1 MKLLL
6 LTTLITSTRP
16 YRSLPPVTFCE
27 PEGNPK
33 SKIQNQMTPTL
44 KNRDILTQLLA
55 LNPPLTIPQLQSLR
69 TQATGY
75 LQEETIP
82 SNKDEEWRFTDLSPL
97 LTQTFPAPNSQ
108 IPPVNIHGLIFSEA
122 ANTRLTF
129 VNGIYAP
136 EYSSLNLPTGVFVG
150 NLAAAMEEGLAIAD
164 YLGKQPGG
172 EEVFTAINT
181 AGINEAAVIWLGKDI
196 SIESPIHLLFIA
208 TVDDTAISI
217 QPRTLIVLETGSNVT
232 LVEEYLHTSVPAQQ
246 AVSVSNRSYFT
257 NSVTEIWIGDTAKLN
272 HTRIQ
277 DEDITAIHIGKTA
290 VSQSQ
295 HSCYTGNSIDL
306 GSKLSRHNWEIF
318 QIGAQ
323 TETHLNGLAM
333 VNGEQESDTHSVIA
347 LTKPHGIT
355 NQLHKCIVD
364 ERAHGIFNG
373 KVFVPQAAQQTNAG
387 QLNRNLLLSSTARID
402 TKPQLE
408 ITADNVK
415 CSHGATVSQLED
427 DEIFYLQSRGLDV
440 ETAKILLIN
449 AFAVEIIDRI
459 PVTSIREKLAVAVK
473 AFKAN

>member
-1 MKLLL
+1 MTSTLNNRDTYLSKL
-6 LTTLITSTRP
+6 LTT
-16 YRSLPPVTFCE
+16 PP
-27 PEGNPK
+27 PN
-33 SKIQNQMTPTL
+33 
-44 KNRDILTQLLA
+44 
-55 LNPPLTIPQLQSLR
+55 PQLQELR
-69 TQATGY
+69 IQAVGY
-75 LQEETIP
+75 LQEQTIP
-82 SNKDEEWRFTDLSPL
+82 TTSDEEWRFTNLTPL
-97 LTQTFPAPNSQ
+97 LNQSFTAPSVEVPSIDLDGLV
-108 IPPVNIHGLIFSEA
+108 IPEA
-122 ANTRLTF
+122 SDTRLVF

-136 EYSSLNLPTGVFVG
+136 LLSSLAYLPVGVFIG
-150 NLAAAMEEGLAIAD
+150 NLAAANAAGLAVNN

-181 AGINEAAVIWLGKDI
+181 AGMNEAAVVWLASDTA
-196 SIESPIHLLFIA
+196 IESPIELLFIT
-208 TVDDTAISI
+208 TVADTAISTH
-217 QPRTLIVLETGSNVT
+217 PRTLIVLEHRSSATIVQK
-232 LVEEYLHTSVPAQQ
+232 YLSTSTV
-246 AVSVSNRSYFT
+246 NLSYFN
-257 NSVTEIWIGDTAKLN
+257 NSVTEIWQGDAAKLN

-277 DEDITAIHIGKTA
+277 TEAVAAIHISKTV

-295 HSCYTGNSIDL
+295 HSVYTGNSIEL

-318 QIGAQ
+318 QTGAQ
-323 TETHLNGLAM
+323 TETYLNGLTM
-333 VNGEQESDTHSVIA
+333 VNGEQESDTHSTIA
-347 LTKPHGIT
+347 LSKPHGIT

-364 ERAHGIFNG
+364 DRAHAIFNG

-387 QLNRNLLLSSTARID
+387 QLNRNLLLSAKARID

-459 PVTSIREKLAVAVK
+459 PVASVREQLAIAVK
-473 AFKAN
+473 TFKS

>member
-1 MKLLL
+1 
-6 LTTLITSTRP
+6 
-16 YRSLPPVTFCE
+16 
-27 PEGNPK
+27 
-33 SKIQNQMTPTL
+33 MTAT
-44 KNRDILTQLLA
+44 LTQLI
-55 LNPPLTIPQLQSLR
+55 PLTPPPNSQLQDIR
-69 TQATGY
+69 TQAAGY

-82 SNKDEEWRFTDLSPL
+82 TNKNEEWRFTNLSPL
-97 LTQTFPAPNSQ
+97 LDQTFSAPSQ
-108 IPPVNIHGLIFSEA
+108 QLPHVDIDDLGIPEA
-122 ANTRLTF
+122 AQSRLVF

-136 EYSSLNLPTGVFVG
+136 LLSSLADLPAGVFIG
-150 NLAAAMEEGLAIAD
+150 NLAAANAAGLAVTD

-181 AGINEAAVIWLGKDI
+181 AGINEAAVVWFAPDVVF
-196 SIESPIHLLFIA
+196 ETPIQLLFIT
-208 TVDDTAISI
+208 TVDDTEIAT
-217 QPRTLIVLETGSNVT
+217 QPRTLIVLEQRSSATIVQ
-232 LVEEYLHTSVPAQQ
+232 EYLSTSASSH
-246 AVSVSNRSYFT
+246 AYFT
-257 NSVTEIWIGDTAKLN
+257 NSVTEIWLGEAAKLN

-277 DEDITAIHIGKTA
+277 TEDIAAIHIGKTA
-290 VSQSQ
+290 VSQSE
-295 HSCYTGNSIDL
+295 HSVYTGNSIEL
-306 GSKLSRHNWEIF
+306 GSRLARHNWEIF

-323 TETHLNGLAM
+323 TETYLNGLTM
-333 VNGEQESDTHSVIA
+333 VNGEQESDTHSAIA

-364 ERAHGIFNG
+364 DRAHAIFNG

-387 QLNRNLLLSSTARID
+387 QLNRNLLLSNKARID

-459 PVTSIREKLAVAVK
+459 PVVSVREKLAVAVK

>member
-1 MKLLL
+1 
-6 LTTLITSTRP
+6 
-16 YRSLPPVTFCE
+16 
-27 PEGNPK
+27 
-33 SKIQNQMTPTL
+33 MTAT
-44 KNRDILTQLLA
+44 LTQLI
-55 LNPPLTIPQLQSLR
+55 PLTPPANPQLQDIR
-69 TQATGY
+69 TQAAAY

-82 SNKDEEWRFTDLSPL
+82 TNKNEEWRFTNLAPL
-97 LTQTFPAPNSQ
+97 LAQTFTVPSAQ
-108 IPPVNIHGLIFSEA
+108 IPPVEINGLVIPEAAESRLIFI
-122 ANTRLTF
+122 
-129 VNGIYAP
+129 NGIYAP
-136 EYSSLNLPTGVFVG
+136 EYSSITNLPEGVFVG
-150 NLAAAMEEGLAIAD
+150 NLAAANDAGLAVTD

-181 AGINEAAVIWLGKDI
+181 AGINEAAVIWCGKDRACDA
-196 SIESPIHLLFIA
+196 PIQLLFVTSADDLAIA
-208 TVDDTAISI
+208 I
-217 QPRTLIVLETGSNVT
+217 QPRTLIVMEAGSQATV
-232 LVEEYLHTSVPAQQ
+232 VQEYLHTSA
-246 AVSVSNRSYFT
+246 SNQSYF
-257 NSVTEIWIGDTAKLN
+257 NNAVTEIWLGDTAKLN

-295 HSCYTGNSIDL
+295 HSSYTGNSIDL
-306 GSKLSRHNWEIF
+306 GAKLSRHNWEVF

-323 TETHLNGLAM
+323 TETNLNGLAM

-347 LTKPHGIT
+347 LTKPHGTT

-364 ERAHGIFNG
+364 DRAHTIFNG

-387 QLNRNLLLSSTARID
+387 QLNRNLLLSSTAKID

-459 PVTSIREKLAVAVK
+459 PVASIREKLAVAVK

>member
-1 MKLLL
+1 MTLTLIQL
-6 LTTLITSTRP
+6 LTT
-16 YRSLPPVTFCE
+16 PP
-27 PEGNPK
+27 PN
-33 SKIQNQMTPTL
+33 
-44 KNRDILTQLLA
+44 
-55 LNPPLTIPQLQSLR
+55 PQLQELR
-69 TQATGY
+69 TQAAGY

-82 SNKDEEWRFTDLSPL
+82 TRKDEEWRFTDLAPL
-97 LTQTFPAPNSQ
+97 LTQTFTPPPPQLPAA
-108 IPPVNIHGLIFSEA
+108 NIDSFTLPEA
-122 ANTRLTF
+122 LNTRLVF
-129 VNGIYAP
+129 INGIYAP
-136 EYSSLNLPTGVFVG
+136 QLSSIADLPTGVFIG
-150 NLAAAMEEGLAIAD
+150 NLAAATTAGLAVAD

-172 EEVFTAINT
+172 EEVFTAVNT
-181 AGINEAAVIWLGKDI
+181 ARIDEAAVVWLSKDV
-196 SIESPIHLLFIA
+196 SIETPIQLLFVAIIEETALAISPRSLTILEAGSSA
-208 TVDDTAISI
+208 TVI
-217 QPRTLIVLETGSNVT
+217 
-232 LVEEYLHTSVPAQQ
+232 EEYLDLSSLDRA
-246 AVSVSNRSYFT
+246 YF
-257 NSVTEIWIGDTAKLN
+257 NNAVTEIWLGDTAKLN

-277 DEDITAIHIGKTA
+277 NQDTTTIHIGKTA

-306 GSKLSRHNWEIF
+306 GAKLSRHNWEIF

-323 TETHLNGLAM
+323 TETYLNGLAM

-364 ERAHGIFNG
+364 DRAHAIFNG

-459 PVTSIREKLAVAVK
+459 PVASVREKLAVAVK
-473 AFKAN
+473 AFRAN

>member
-1 MKLLL
+1 
-6 LTTLITSTRP
+6 
-16 YRSLPPVTFCE
+16 
-27 PEGNPK
+27 
-33 SKIQNQMTPTL
+33 MTPTL
-44 KNRDILTQLLA
+44 NNRDTYLAKLLTT
-55 LNPPLTIPQLQSLR
+55 PPVNPQLQDIR
-69 TQATGY
+69 TQAAGY

-82 SNKDEEWRFTDLSPL
+82 SSKDEEWRFTDLSPL
-97 LTQTFPAPNSQ
+97 LAQTFTTPTAQ
-108 IPPVNIHGLIFSEA
+108 IPPVNINGLIIPEA
-122 ANTRLTF
+122 ANTRIVF
-129 VNGIYAP
+129 VNGNYAP
-136 EYSSLNLPTGVFVG
+136 HLSSINNLPAGVFSG
-150 NLAAAMEEGLAIAD
+150 NLAAAVAAGLAVGD

-181 AGINEAAVIWLGKDI
+181 ATTNEAAVIWIAKDVCY
-196 SIESPIHLLFIA
+196 ESPIQLLFIA
-208 TVDDTAISI
+208 TVDDIAVAI
-217 QPRTLIVLETGSNVT
+217 QPRTLIVMGARSSAT
-232 LVEEYLHTSVPAQQ
+232 LVQEYLHTSIPD
-246 AVSVSNRSYFT
+246 RSYF
-257 NSVTEIWIGDTAKLN
+257 NNAVTEIWLGDTAKLN

-295 HSCYTGNSIDL
+295 HSSYTGNSIEL

-323 TETHLNGLAM
+323 TETNLNGLTM
-333 VNGEQESDTHSVIA
+333 VNGEQESDTHSTIA
-347 LTKPHGIT
+347 LTKPHGTT

-364 ERAHGIFNG
+364 DRAHAIFNG
-373 KVFVPQAAQQTNAG
+373 KVFVPQAAQETNAG

-459 PVTSIREKLAVAVK
+459 PVASVREKLAIAVK

>member
-1 MKLLL
+1 
-6 LTTLITSTRP
+6 
-16 YRSLPPVTFCE
+16 
-27 PEGNPK
+27 
-33 SKIQNQMTPTL
+33 MTPTT
-44 KNRDILTQLLA
+44 KNCHTLSQLLIPPPA
-55 LNPPLTIPQLQSLR
+55 NPSLQQLR

-82 SNKDEEWRFTDLSPL
+82 TSKNEEWKFTDLSPL
-97 LTQTFPAPNSQ
+97 LSQIFTAPNPQ
-108 IPPVNIHGLIFSEA
+108 IPPVNINGLILPEA
-122 ANTRLTF
+122 VETRLVF
-129 VNGIYAP
+129 VNGIYAQQH
-136 EYSSLNLPTGVFVG
+136 SSLKLPTGVFVG
-150 NLAAAMEEGLAIAD
+150 NLAAAIESGLSIAD

-181 AGINEAAVIWLGKDI
+181 AGINEAAIVWLRKDV
-196 SIESPIHLLFIA
+196 SIEIPIHLLFIA
-208 TVDDTAISI
+208 TVDDTAIAI
-217 QPRTLIVLETGSNVT
+217 QPRTLIVLESGSSATV
-232 LVEEYLHTSVPAQQ
+232 VEEYLHTSIPNHA
-246 AVSVSNRSYFT
+246 YFT
-257 NSVTEIWIGDTAKLN
+257 NSVTEIWLGETAKLN
-272 HTRIQ
+272 HSRIQ

-306 GSKLSRHNWEIF
+306 GARLSRHNWEIF

-323 TETHLNGLAM
+323 TETYLNGLAM
-333 VNGEQESDTHSVIA
+333 VNGEQESDTHSTIS

-364 ERAHGIFNG
+364 DRSHAIFNG
-373 KVFVPQAAQQTNAG
+373 KVFVPQAAQLTNAG
-387 QLNRNLLLSSTARID
+387 QLNRNLILSSTAKID

-459 PVTSIREKLAVAVK
+459 PVASIREKLAIAVK

>member
-1 MKLLL
+1 
-6 LTTLITSTRP
+6 
-16 YRSLPPVTFCE
+16 
-27 PEGNPK
+27 
-33 SKIQNQMTPTL
+33 MTPTT
-44 KNRDILTQLLA
+44 KNCHTLSQLLI
-55 LNPPLTIPQLQSLR
+55 PPPANPQLQQLR

-82 SNKDEEWRFTDLSPL
+82 TSKNEEWKFTDLSPL
-97 LTQTFPAPNSQ
+97 MAQTFTAPNPQ
-108 IPPVNIHGLIFSEA
+108 IPPINIHGLILPEA
-122 ANTRLTF
+122 PDTRIVF
-129 VNGIYAP
+129 VNGIYAAQ
-136 EYSSLNLPTGVFVG
+136 YSSLKLPTGVFVG
-150 NLAAAMEEGLAIAD
+150 NLATAIAAGFAIAD

-181 AGINEAAVIWLGKDI
+181 AGMNETAVVWLSKDI
-196 SIESPIHLLFIA
+196 SHKTPIQLLFIA
-208 TVDDTAISI
+208 TVNDTAISI
-217 QPRTLIVLETGSNVT
+217 QPRTLMVLESGSSAIV
-232 LVEEYLHTSVPAQQ
+232 VEEYLHTSIPNHA
-246 AVSVSNRSYFT
+246 YF
-257 NSVTEIWIGDTAKLN
+257 NNIVTEIWLGDTAKLN

-277 DEDITAIHIGKTA
+277 DEDITAIHIAKTA

-306 GSKLSRHNWEIF
+306 GAKLSRHNWEIF

-333 VNGEQESDTHSVIA
+333 VNGEQESDTHSTIA

-364 ERAHGIFNG
+364 DRAHAIFNG

-387 QLNRNLLLSSTARID
+387 QLNRNLILSSTAKID

-459 PVTSIREKLAVAVK
+459 PVVSIREKLAIAVK

>member
-1 MKLLL
+1 
-6 LTTLITSTRP
+6 
-16 YRSLPPVTFCE
+16 
-27 PEGNPK
+27 
-33 SKIQNQMTPTL
+33 MTAT
-44 KNRDILTQLLA
+44 LTQLI
-55 LNPPLTIPQLQSLR
+55 PLTPPANPQLQDIR
-69 TQATGY
+69 TQAAAY

-82 SNKDEEWRFTDLSPL
+82 TNRDEEWRFTNLVPL
-97 LTQTFPAPNSQ
+97 LAQTFAAPSTQ
-108 IPPVNIHGLIFSEA
+108 IPLVNINSLVIPEA
-122 ANTRLTF
+122 PDSRLVF

-136 EYSSLNLPTGVFVG
+136 QYSNLANLPAGVFIG
-150 NLAAAMEEGLAIAD
+150 NLATAIKSGLSITD

-181 AGINEAAVIWLGKDI
+181 AGMNEAVVIWVSKDR
-196 SIESPIHLLFIA
+196 SYESPIQLLFIA
-208 TVDDTAISI
+208 TVDDLAIAI
-217 QPRTLIVLETGSNVT
+217 QPRTLIVLESGSSATV
-232 LVEEYLHTSVPAQQ
+232 VEEYLHTSIP
-246 AVSVSNRSYFT
+246 NHPYF
-257 NSVTEIWIGDTAKLN
+257 NNAVTEIWLGDTAKLN

-295 HSCYTGNSIDL
+295 HSSYTGNAIDL
-306 GSKLSRHNWEIF
+306 GAKLSRHNWEIF

-323 TETHLNGLAM
+323 TETNLNGLAM
-333 VNGEQESDTHSVIA
+333 VNGEQETDTHSTIA
-347 LTKPHGIT
+347 LTKPHGTT

-364 ERAHGIFNG
+364 DRAHAIFNG

-459 PVTSIREKLAVAVK
+459 PVLSVREKLAVAVK

>member
-1 MKLLL
+1 MPITIKNQKSMTSTLKHHDTLTHL
-6 LTTLITSTRP
+6 LTLS
-16 YRSLPPVTFCE
+16 PPS
-27 PEGNPK
+27 NP
-33 SKIQNQMTPTL
+33 QFQE
-44 KNRDILTQLLA
+44 
-55 LNPPLTIPQLQSLR
+55 LR
-69 TQATGY
+69 AQAAAY

-82 SNKDEEWRFTDLSPL
+82 TTRDEEWRFTDLSPL
-97 LTQTFPAPNSQ
+97 LAQTFSAPTAQ
-108 IPPVNIHGLIFSEA
+108 IPPVNINGLILPEA
-122 ANTRLTF
+122 KDTRIVF
-129 VNGIYAP
+129 VNGTHAPQYASINP
-136 EYSSLNLPTGVFVG
+136 SAGVFIG
-150 NLAAAMEEGLAIAD
+150 NLAAALDAGLAIEN

-181 AGINEAAVIWLGKDI
+181 AGISEAAVVWVSKDVAP
-196 SIESPIHLLFIA
+196 ETPIHLLFIA
-208 TVDDTAISI
+208 TIDDTAYAIR
-217 QPRTLIVLETGSNVT
+217 PRTLIVLEAGSSAT
-232 LVEEYLHTSVPAQQ
+232 IVEEYLHTSIPD
-246 AVSVSNRSYFT
+246 RSYFT
-257 NSVTEIWIGDTAKLN
+257 NSVTEIWLGDTAKLN

-295 HSCYTGNSIDL
+295 HSCYTGNAIDL

-323 TETHLNGLAM
+323 TETYLNGLAM
-333 VNGEQESDTHSVIA
+333 VNGEQETDTHSTIA
-347 LTKPHGIT
+347 LTHPHGIT
-355 NQLHKCIVD
+355 NQLHKCIVND
-364 ERAHGIFNG
+364 RAHGIFNG

-387 QLNRNLLLSSTARID
+387 QLNRNLLLSSTAKID

-459 PVTSIREKLAVAVK
+459 PVASVREKLAIAVK

>member
-1 MKLLL
+1 
-6 LTTLITSTRP
+6 
-16 YRSLPPVTFCE
+16 
-27 PEGNPK
+27 
-33 SKIQNQMTPTL
+33 MTPTL
-44 KNRDILTQLLA
+44 KNCHTLSQLLI
-55 LNPPLTIPQLQSLR
+55 PPPTNPQLQQLR

-82 SNKDEEWRFTDLSPL
+82 TSKNEEWKFTDLSPL
-97 LTQTFPAPNSQ
+97 LSQIFTAPNPQ
-108 IPPVNIHGLIFSEA
+108 IPPVNINGLILPEA
-122 ANTRLTF
+122 VETRLVF
-129 VNGIYAP
+129 VNGIYA
-136 EYSSLNLPTGVFVG
+136 EQHSSLKLPTGVFVG
-150 NLAAAMEEGLAIAD
+150 NLAAAIEAGLSITD

-181 AGINEAAVIWLGKDI
+181 AGINEAAVVWLSKDVSTQI
-196 SIESPIHLLFIA
+196 PIHLLFIA
-208 TVDDTAISI
+208 TVDDTAIAI
-217 QPRTLIVLETGSNVT
+217 QPRTLIVLESGSSATV
-232 LVEEYLHTSVPAQQ
+232 VEEYLHTSIPNHA
-246 AVSVSNRSYFT
+246 YFT
-257 NSVTEIWIGDTAKLN
+257 NSVTEIWLGETAKLN
-272 HTRIQ
+272 HSRIQ

-306 GSKLSRHNWEIF
+306 GARLSRHNWEIF

-323 TETHLNGLAM
+323 TETYLNGLAM
-333 VNGEQESDTHSVIA
+333 VNGEQESDTHSTIS

-364 ERAHGIFNG
+364 DRSHAIFNG
-373 KVFVPQAAQQTNAG
+373 KVFVPQAAQLTNAG
-387 QLNRNLLLSSTARID
+387 QLNRNLILSSTAKID

-459 PVTSIREKLAVAVK
+459 PVASIREKLAIAVK

>member
-1 MKLLL
+1 MTAT
-6 LTTLITSTRP
+6 LTELI
-16 YRSLPPVTFCE
+16 
-27 PEGNPK
+27 
-33 SKIQNQMTPTL
+33 
-44 KNRDILTQLLA
+44 
-55 LNPPLTIPQLQSLR
+55 PLTPPANPQLQDIR
-69 TQATGY
+69 TQASAY
-75 LQEETIP
+75 LQEENIP
-82 SNKDEEWRFTDLSPL
+82 TNRDEEWRFTNLSPL
-97 LTQTFPAPNSQ
+97 LAQTFAAPSQ
-108 IPPVNIHGLIFSEA
+108 QLPLVNINGLVIPEA
-122 ANTRLTF
+122 PDSRLVF

-136 EYSSLNLPTGVFVG
+136 EYSSIANLPAGVFIG
-150 NLAAAMEEGLAIAD
+150 NLAAAIDAGLTVTN

-181 AGINEAAVIWLGKDI
+181 AGINEAAVIWVAKD
-196 SIESPIHLLFIA
+196 SSYESPIQLLFIA
-208 TVDDTAISI
+208 TVDDLAVAI
-217 QPRTLIVLETGSNVT
+217 QPRTLIVMEAGSSAT
-232 LVEEYLHTSVPAQQ
+232 LVQEYLHTSIP
-246 AVSVSNRSYFT
+246 NHLYF
-257 NSVTEIWIGDTAKLN
+257 NNAVTEIWLGDTAKLN

-277 DEDITAIHIGKTA
+277 DEDTTAIHIGKTA

-295 HSCYTGNSIDL
+295 HSSYTGNSIDL
-306 GSKLSRHNWEIF
+306 GAKLSRHNWEIF

-323 TETHLNGLAM
+323 TETNLNGLAM

-347 LTKPHGIT
+347 LTKPHGTT

-364 ERAHGIFNG
+364 DRAHAIFNG

-459 PVTSIREKLAVAVK
+459 PVASVREKLAIAVK
-473 AFKAN
+473 AFKAS

>member
-1 MKLLL
+1 MTPTINNRDTYLSKL
-6 LTTLITSTRP
+6 LTT
-16 YRSLPPVTFCE
+16 PP
-27 PEGNPK
+27 PN
-33 SKIQNQMTPTL
+33 
-44 KNRDILTQLLA
+44 
-55 LNPPLTIPQLQSLR
+55 PQLQELR
-69 TQATGY
+69 TQAAGY
-75 LQEETIP
+75 LQEQAIP
-82 SNKDEEWRFTDLSPL
+82 TTSDEEWRFTNLNPL
-97 LTQTFPAPNSQ
+97 LSQTFTAPAVAV
-108 IPPVNIHGLIFSEA
+108 PPVNIDGLVIPEASE
-122 ANTRLTF
+122 TRLVF

-136 EYSSLNLPTGVFVG
+136 LLSSLANLPVGVFIG
-150 NLAAAMEEGLAIAD
+150 NLAAANAAGLAVNN

-181 AGINEAAVIWLGKDI
+181 AGMNDAAVVWLAPDTA
-196 SIESPIHLLFIA
+196 IESPIELLFIT
-208 TVDDTAISI
+208 TVADTAISTH
-217 QPRTLIVLETGSNVT
+217 PRASIVLEQRSSATIVQK
-232 LVEEYLHTSVPAQQ
+232 YLSTSA
-246 AVSVSNRSYFT
+246 AHLSYFN
-257 NSVTEIWIGDTAKLN
+257 NSVTEIWLGESAKLN

-277 DEDITAIHIGKTA
+277 TEAVAAIHISKTA

-295 HSCYTGNSIDL
+295 HSVYIGNSIDL
-306 GSKLSRHNWEIF
+306 GAKLSRHNWEIF

-333 VNGEQESDTHSVIA
+333 VNGEQESDTHSTIA
-347 LTKPHGIT
+347 LTQPHGIT

-364 ERAHGIFNG
+364 DRAHAIFNG

-387 QLNRNLLLSSTARID
+387 QLNRNLLLSAKARID

-427 DEIFYLQSRGLDV
+427 DEIFYLQSRGLDI

-459 PVTSIREKLAVAVK
+459 PVFSVREQLAIAVK
-473 AFKAN
+473 TFKS

>member
-1 MKLLL
+1 
-6 LTTLITSTRP
+6 
-16 YRSLPPVTFCE
+16 
-27 PEGNPK
+27 
-33 SKIQNQMTPTL
+33 MTPTL

-97 LTQTFPAPNSQ
+97 LTQTFTAPNSQ

>member
-1 MKLLL
+1 M
-6 LTTLITSTRP
+6 TSTI
-16 YRSLPPVTFCE
+16 
-27 PEGNPK
+27 N
-33 SKIQNQMTPTL
+33 
-44 KNRDILTQLLA
+44 NRDTYLTQLI
-55 LNPPLTIPQLQSLR
+55 PLTPPPNPQLQDIR
-69 TQATGY
+69 TQAAGY

-82 SNKDEEWRFTDLSPL
+82 TNKNEEWRFTNLSPL
-97 LTQTFPAPNSQ
+97 LEQTFAAPSQ
-108 IPPVNIHGLIFSEA
+108 QLPPVSIDDFAIPEA
-122 ANTRLTF
+122 AQSRLVF

-136 EYSSLNLPTGVFVG
+136 LLSRLADLPAGVFIG
-150 NLAAAMEEGLAIAD
+150 NLAAANVAGLAVTD

-181 AGINEAAVIWLGKDI
+181 AGINESAIVWLAPDT
-196 SIESPIHLLFIA
+196 SIESPIHLLFIT
-208 TVDDTAISI
+208 TVDDTASLVPRGSANAT
-217 QPRTLIVLETGSNVT
+217 QPRTLVVLEQRSSATIVQ
-232 LVEEYLHTSVPAQQ
+232 EYLSTSA
-246 AVSVSNRSYFT
+246 SNRAYFN
-257 NSVTEIWIGDTAKLN
+257 NSVTEICLGEAAKLN

-277 DEDITAIHIGKTA
+277 TEDVAAIHIGKTA
-290 VSQSQ
+290 VSQSE
-295 HSCYTGNSIDL
+295 HSAYTGNSIEL
-306 GSKLSRHNWEIF
+306 GSRLSRHNWEIF
-318 QIGAQ
+318 QTGAQ
-323 TETHLNGLAM
+323 TETYLNGLTM

-347 LTKPHGIT
+347 LTKPHGVT

-364 ERAHGIFNG
+364 DRAHAIFNG

-387 QLNRNLLLSSTARID
+387 QLNRNLLLSPRARID

-459 PVTSIREKLAVAVK
+459 PVASVRERLAVAVK

>member
-1 MKLLL
+1 M
-6 LTTLITSTRP
+6 TST
-16 YRSLPPVTFCE
+16 LT
-27 PEGNPK
+27 
-33 SKIQNQMTPTL
+33 
-44 KNRDILTQLLA
+44 NRDTYLAQLLA
-55 LNPPLTIPQLQSLR
+55 LTSPPATPQLLELR
-69 TQATGY
+69 TQAAAY

-82 SNKDEEWRFTDLSPL
+82 SNKDEEWRFTDLAPL
-97 LTQTFPAPNSQ
+97 LAQQFVTPNPQ
-108 IPPVNIHGLIFSEA
+108 LPPVNINGLILPEA
-122 ANTRLTF
+122 ADTRLVF

-136 EYSSLNLPTGVFVG
+136 LLSSLANLPAGVFIG
-150 NLAAAMEEGLAIAD
+150 NLAAAHAAGLEIAK

-181 AGINEAAVIWLGKDI
+181 AGINEAAVVWLAPDVAF
-196 SIESPIHLLFIA
+196 ETPIQLLFIT
-208 TVDDTAISI
+208 TVDDTAIAT
-217 QPRTLIVLETGSNVT
+217 QPRTLIVLEQRSSAT
-232 LVEEYLHTSVPAQQ
+232 LIQEYLHTSIPDRA
-246 AVSVSNRSYFT
+246 YFN
-257 NSVTEIWIGDTAKLN
+257 NSVTEIWLGDTAKLN
-272 HTRIQ
+272 HTRLQ
-277 DEDITAIHIGKTA
+277 NEDIAAIHIGKTA

-295 HSCYTGNSIDL
+295 HSSYTGNSIEL

-318 QIGAQ
+318 QIGSQ
-323 TETHLNGLAM
+323 TQTYLNGLTM
-333 VNGEQESDTHSVIA
+333 VNGAQESDTHSSIA

-364 ERAHGIFNG
+364 DRAHAIFNG

-427 DEIFYLQSRGLDV
+427 DEIFYLQSRGLDI

-459 PVTSIREKLAVAVK
+459 PVASVREKLAVAVK

>member
-1 MKLLL
+1 
-6 LTTLITSTRP
+6 
-16 YRSLPPVTFCE
+16 
-27 PEGNPK
+27 
-33 SKIQNQMTPTL
+33 MTAT
-44 KNRDILTQLLA
+44 LTQLI
-55 LNPPLTIPQLQSLR
+55 PLTPPANPQLQEIR
-69 TQATGY
+69 TQASAY

-82 SNKDEEWRFTDLSPL
+82 TSKNEEWRFTNLAPL
-97 LTQTFPAPNSQ
+97 LAQTFAAPSQ
-108 IPPVNIHGLIFSEA
+108 QLPPVNIAGLLMPEA
-122 ANTRLTF
+122 AESHLVF
-129 VNGIYAP
+129 INGIYAP
-136 EYSSLNLPTGVFVG
+136 QHSTIANLPAGVFVG
-150 NLAAAMEEGLAIAD
+150 TLAAADDAGLAIMD

-181 AGINEAAVIWLGKDI
+181 AGINESAVVWLAPDT
-196 SIESPIHLLFIA
+196 SIVSPIQLLFIT
-208 TVDDTAISI
+208 TVDDTAIAT
-217 QPRTLIVLETGSNVT
+217 QPRTLIVLEQRSSVT
-232 LVEEYLHTSVPAQQ
+232 VVQEYLHISA
-246 AVSVSNRSYFT
+246 SNHPYF
-257 NSVTEIWIGDTAKLN
+257 NNAVTEIWLGDTAKLN

-295 HSCYTGNSIDL
+295 HSSYTGNSIDL

-323 TETHLNGLAM
+323 TETNLNGLAM
-333 VNGEQESDTHSVIA
+333 VNGEQESDTHSTIA
-347 LTKPHGIT
+347 LTKPHGTT

-364 ERAHGIFNG
+364 DRAHAIFNG

-459 PVTSIREKLAVAVK
+459 PVASVREKLAIAVK
-473 AFKAN
+473 AFKAS

>member
-1 MKLLL
+1 
-6 LTTLITSTRP
+6 
-16 YRSLPPVTFCE
+16 
-27 PEGNPK
+27 
-33 SKIQNQMTPTL
+33 MTPTL
-44 KNRDILTQLLA
+44 KNSHTLSQLLI
-55 LNPPLTIPQLQSLR
+55 PPPANPQLQQLR
-69 TQATGY
+69 TQASGY
-75 LQEETIP
+75 LQEQTIP

-97 LTQTFPAPNSQ
+97 LAQTFTAPNLQ
-108 IPPVNIHGLIFSEA
+108 IPPVNIQGLILPEA
-122 ANTRLTF
+122 TNTRLTF

-136 EYSSLNLPTGVFVG
+136 QYSSLNLPAGVFIG
-150 NLAAAMEEGLAIAD
+150 NLAAAIESGLAID
-164 YLGKQPGG
+164 RYLGKQPGG

-181 AGINEAAVIWLGKDI
+181 AGINDAAIIWLGKDI
-196 SIESPIHLLFIA
+196 SYESPIHLLFIA
-208 TVDDTAISI
+208 SIDDTAVAIQTRTSI
-217 QPRTLIVLETGSNVT
+217 VMERGSSATV
-232 LVEEYLHTSVPAQQ
+232 VEEYLHTSIPDRV
-246 AVSVSNRSYFT
+246 YFT
-257 NSVTEIWIGDTAKLN
+257 NSVTEIWLGDTAKLN
-272 HTRIQ
+272 HTRLQ
-277 DEDITAIHIGKTA
+277 DEDFTAIHIGKTA
-290 VSQSQ
+290 VSQSE

-306 GSKLSRHNWEIF
+306 GAKLSRHNWEIF
-318 QIGAQ
+318 QLGSQ

-333 VNGEQESDTHSVIA
+333 INGEQESDTHSTIA

-364 ERAHGIFNG
+364 DRAHAIFNG

-459 PVTSIREKLAVAVK
+459 PVASIREKLALAVT

>member
-1 MKLLL
+1 
-6 LTTLITSTRP
+6 
-16 YRSLPPVTFCE
+16 
-27 PEGNPK
+27 
-33 SKIQNQMTPTL
+33 MTPTL
-44 KNRDILTQLLA
+44 NNSDTLTHLLSLAPPANPHLEA
-55 LNPPLTIPQLQSLR
+55 LRS
-69 TQATGY
+69 QAAGY

-82 SNKDEEWRFTDLSPL
+82 TSKHEEWRFTDLSPL
-97 LTQTFPAPNSQ
+97 LAQTFSAPAAQ
-108 IPPVNIHGLIFSEA
+108 IPPVNINGLVIPEA
-122 ANTRLTF
+122 ANTRLVF
-129 VNGIYAP
+129 VNGLYAP
-136 EYSSLNLPTGVFVG
+136 HLSHLANLPAGVFIG
-150 NLAAAMEEGLAIAD
+150 NLAAAIDAGLAIGD

-181 AGINEAAVIWLGKDI
+181 AGINEAAVIWIAKDLTL
-196 SIESPIHLLFIA
+196 ESPIQLLSLSSAVPKAIA
-208 TVDDTAISI
+208 SVDDTAVAI
-217 QPRTLIVLETGSNVT
+217 QPRALFVLEARSSAIIVQ
-232 LVEEYLHTSVPAQQ
+232 EFLHTSIPD
-246 AVSVSNRSYFT
+246 RSYF
-257 NSVTEIWIGDTAKLN
+257 NNAVTEIWLGEGAKLN
-272 HTRIQ
+272 HTRLQ

-290 VSQSQ
+290 VTQSQ

-306 GSKLSRHNWEIF
+306 GSQLSRHNWEIF

-323 TETHLNGLAM
+323 TETNLNGLAM
-333 VNGEQESDTHSVIA
+333 VNGKQEADTHSTIA

-364 ERAHGIFNG
+364 DRAHAIFNG
-373 KVFVPQAAQQTNAG
+373 KVFVPQAAQQTDAG
-387 QLNRNLLLSSTARID
+387 QLNRNLLLSSTAKID

-459 PVTSIREKLAVAVK
+459 PVASVREKLAVAVK

>member
-1 MKLLL
+1 
-6 LTTLITSTRP
+6 
-16 YRSLPPVTFCE
+16 
-27 PEGNPK
+27 
-33 SKIQNQMTPTL
+33 MTPTT
-44 KNRDILTQLLA
+44 KNCHTLSQLLIT
-55 LNPPLTIPQLQSLR
+55 PPANPQLQQLR

-82 SNKDEEWRFTDLSPL
+82 TSKNEEWKFTDLSPL
-97 LTQTFPAPNSQ
+97 LSQTFTAPSPQ
-108 IPPVNIHGLIFSEA
+108 IPPVNIHGLILPEA
-122 ANTRLTF
+122 PDTRLVF
-129 VNGIYAP
+129 VNGIHAP
-136 EYSSLNLPTGVFVG
+136 QYSSLKLPTGVFIG
-150 NLAAAMEEGLAIAD
+150 NLAAAIAAGLAISD

-181 AGINEAAVIWLGKDI
+181 AGMNDTAVVWLSKDI
-196 SIESPIHLLFIA
+196 SHETPIQLLFIA
-208 TVDDTAISI
+208 TVDDTAIAI
-217 QPRTLIVLETGSNVT
+217 QPRTLIVLESGSSATV
-232 LVEEYLHTSVPAQQ
+232 VEEYLHTSIPNHA
-246 AVSVSNRSYFT
+246 YFN
-257 NSVTEIWIGDTAKLN
+257 NSVTEIWLGETAKLN
-272 HTRIQ
+272 HSRIQ

-306 GSKLSRHNWEIF
+306 GARLSRHNWEIF

-323 TETHLNGLAM
+323 TETYLNGLAM
-333 VNGEQESDTHSVIA
+333 VNGEQESDTHSTIS

-364 ERAHGIFNG
+364 DRSHAIFNG
-373 KVFVPQAAQQTNAG
+373 KVFVPQAAQLTNAG
-387 QLNRNLLLSSTARID
+387 QLNRNLILSSTAKID

-459 PVTSIREKLAVAVK
+459 PVASIREKLAIAVK

>member
-1 MKLLL
+1 
-6 LTTLITSTRP
+6 
-16 YRSLPPVTFCE
+16 
-27 PEGNPK
+27 
-33 SKIQNQMTPTL
+33 MTAT
-44 KNRDILTQLLA
+44 LTQLIPVT
-55 LNPPLTIPQLQSLR
+55 PPANSQLQDIR
-69 TQATGY
+69 TQAAAY

-82 SNKDEEWRFTDLSPL
+82 TAKNEEWRFNNLAPL
-97 LTQTFPAPNSQ
+97 LTQTFVAPSTQ
-108 IPPVNIHGLIFSEA
+108 VPLVNIHGLIIPEA
-122 ANTRLTF
+122 PNTRIVF
-129 VNGIYAP
+129 VNGIYSA
-136 EYSSLNLPTGVFVG
+136 EHSNIVDLPAGVFVG
-150 NLAAAMEEGLAIAD
+150 NLASAIESGLSITD

-181 AGINEAAVIWLGKDI
+181 AGINEAAVIWFAKD
-196 SIESPIHLLFIA
+196 STCEMPIQLLFITSA
-208 TVDDTAISI
+208 DDTAILLQSGSAYAI
-217 QPRTLIVLETGSNVT
+217 QPRTLIVMAAGSSAT
-232 LVEEYLHTSVPAQQ
+232 LIQEYLHTSIPHHA
-246 AVSVSNRSYFT
+246 YF
-257 NSVTEIWIGDTAKLN
+257 NNAVTEIWLGDAAKLN

-306 GSKLSRHNWEIF
+306 GAKLSRHNWEVF
-318 QIGAQ
+318 QIGAG
-323 TETHLNGLAM
+323 TETNLNGLAM
-333 VNGEQESDTHSVIA
+333 VKDEQESDTHSTIA
-347 LTKPHGIT
+347 LTKPHGKT

-364 ERAHGIFNG
+364 DRAHAIFNG

-387 QLNRNLLLSSTARID
+387 QLNRNLLLSANARID

-415 CSHGATVSQLED
+415 CAHGATVSQLED

-459 PVTSIREKLAVAVK
+459 PVASVREKLAIAVK
-473 AFKAN
+473 AFKAS

>member
-1 MKLLL
+1 MTLTLIQL
-6 LTTLITSTRP
+6 LTN
-16 YRSLPPVTFCE
+16 PP
-27 PEGNPK
+27 P
-33 SKIQNQMTPTL
+33 
-44 KNRDILTQLLA
+44 
-55 LNPPLTIPQLQSLR
+55 NPPLQELR
-69 TQATGY
+69 TQAAGY

-82 SNKDEEWRFTDLSPL
+82 TRKDEEWRFTDLAPL
-97 LTQTFPAPNSQ
+97 LTQTFTPPPPQLPAA
-108 IPPVNIHGLIFSEA
+108 NIDSVTLPEA
-122 ANTRLTF
+122 LNTRLVF
-129 VNGIYAP
+129 INGIYAP
-136 EYSSLNLPTGVFVG
+136 QLSSIADLPTGVFIG
-150 NLAAAMEEGLAIAD
+150 NLAAATTAGLAVAD

-181 AGINEAAVIWLGKDI
+181 ARIDEAAVVWLSKDV
-196 SIESPIHLLFIA
+196 SIETPIQLLFVAIIEETALAISPRSLTILEAGSSA
-208 TVDDTAISI
+208 TVI
-217 QPRTLIVLETGSNVT
+217 
-232 LVEEYLHTSVPAQQ
+232 EEYLDLSSLDRA
-246 AVSVSNRSYFT
+246 YF
-257 NSVTEIWIGDTAKLN
+257 NNAVTEIWLGDTAKLN

-277 DEDITAIHIGKTA
+277 NQDTTTIHIGKTA

-306 GSKLSRHNWEIF
+306 GAKLSRHNWEIF

-323 TETHLNGLAM
+323 TETYLNGLAM

-364 ERAHGIFNG
+364 DRAHAIFNG

-459 PVTSIREKLAVAVK
+459 PVASVREKLAVAVK
-473 AFKAN
+473 AFRAN

>member
-1 MKLLL
+1 
-6 LTTLITSTRP
+6 
-16 YRSLPPVTFCE
+16 
-27 PEGNPK
+27 
-33 SKIQNQMTPTL
+33 MTPTT
-44 KNRDILTQLLA
+44 KNCHTLSQLLI
-55 LNPPLTIPQLQSLR
+55 PPPANPQLQQLR

-82 SNKDEEWRFTDLSPL
+82 TSKNEEWKFTDLSPL
-97 LTQTFPAPNSQ
+97 LAQTFAAPSPQ
-108 IPPVNIHGLIFSEA
+108 IPPVNIHGLVLSEA
-122 ANTRLTF
+122 PDARLVF

-136 EYSSLNLPTGVFVG
+136 QHSSIKLPTGVFVG
-150 NLAAAMEEGLAIAD
+150 NLAAAIESKLPISD

-181 AGINEAAVIWLGKDI
+181 AGINEAAIVWVSKDV
-196 SIESPIHLLFIA
+196 SFETPIQLLFIA
-208 TVDDTAISI
+208 TVDDTAIAI
-217 QPRTLIVLETGSNVT
+217 QPRTLLVLESGSNATV
-232 LVEEYLHTSVPAQQ
+232 VEEYLHTSIPNHA
-246 AVSVSNRSYFT
+246 YFS
-257 NSVTEIWIGDTAKLN
+257 NSVTEIWLGETAKLN

-277 DEDITAIHIGKTA
+277 DEDLTAIHIGKTA

-295 HSCYTGNSIDL
+295 HSCYTGSSIDL
-306 GSKLSRHNWEIF
+306 GARLSRHNWEIF

-323 TETHLNGLAM
+323 TETYLNGLAM
-333 VNGEQESDTHSVIA
+333 VNGEQESDTHSVIS

-364 ERAHGIFNG
+364 DRAHAIFNG
-373 KVFVPQAAQQTNAG
+373 KVFVPQAAQLTNAG
-387 QLNRNLLLSSTARID
+387 QLNRNLILSSTAKID

-459 PVTSIREKLAVAVK
+459 PVASIREKLAIAVK

>member
-1 MKLLL
+1 MTLTLIQL
-6 LTTLITSTRP
+6 LTT
-16 YRSLPPVTFCE
+16 PP
-27 PEGNPK
+27 PN
-33 SKIQNQMTPTL
+33 
-44 KNRDILTQLLA
+44 
-55 LNPPLTIPQLQSLR
+55 PQLQELR
-69 TQATGY
+69 TQAAGY

-82 SNKDEEWRFTDLSPL
+82 TRKDEEWRFTDLAPL
-97 LTQTFPAPNSQ
+97 LTQTFTPPPPQLPAA
-108 IPPVNIHGLIFSEA
+108 NIDSFTLPEA
-122 ANTRLTF
+122 LNTRLVF
-129 VNGIYAP
+129 INGIYAP
-136 EYSSLNLPTGVFVG
+136 QLSSIADLPTGVFIG
-150 NLAAAMEEGLAIAD
+150 NLAAATTAGLAVAD

-181 AGINEAAVIWLGKDI
+181 ARIDEAAVVWLSKDV
-196 SIESPIHLLFIA
+196 SIETPIQLLFVAIIEETALAISPRSLTILEAGSSA
-208 TVDDTAISI
+208 TVI
-217 QPRTLIVLETGSNVT
+217 
-232 LVEEYLHTSVPAQQ
+232 EEYLDLSSLDRA
-246 AVSVSNRSYFT
+246 YF
-257 NSVTEIWIGDTAKLN
+257 NNAVTEIWLGDTAKLN

-277 DEDITAIHIGKTA
+277 NQDTTTIHIGKTA

-306 GSKLSRHNWEIF
+306 GAKLSRHNWEIF

-323 TETHLNGLAM
+323 TETYLNGLAM

-364 ERAHGIFNG
+364 DRAHAIFNG

-459 PVTSIREKLAVAVK
+459 PVASVREKLAVAVK
-473 AFKAN
+473 AFRAN

>member
-1 MKLLL
+1 
-6 LTTLITSTRP
+6 
-16 YRSLPPVTFCE
+16 
-27 PEGNPK
+27 
-33 SKIQNQMTPTL
+33 MTAT
-44 KNRDILTQLLA
+44 LTQLI
-55 LNPPLTIPQLQSLR
+55 PLTPPPNPQLQDIR
-69 TQATGY
+69 TQAAAY

-82 SNKDEEWRFTDLSPL
+82 NHKNEEWRFTDLSPL
-97 LTQTFPAPNSQ
+97 LEQTFAAPSQ
-108 IPPVNIHGLIFSEA
+108 QLPPVSIGDLAIPEA
-122 ANTRLTF
+122 AQSRLVF
-129 VNGIYAP
+129 VNSIYAP
-136 EYSSLNLPTGVFVG
+136 LLSSLADLPPGVFVG
-150 NLAAAMEEGLAIAD
+150 NLAAATAAGLAISD

-181 AGINEAAVIWLGKDI
+181 AGINDSAVVWISKD
-196 SIESPIHLLFIA
+196 SSYESPIQLLFIT
-208 TVDDTAISI
+208 TVDDTAISTH
-217 QPRTLIVLETGSNVT
+217 PRTLVVLEQRSSATIVQ
-232 LVEEYLHTSVPAQQ
+232 EYLHTSASSR
-246 AVSVSNRSYFT
+246 AYFN
-257 NSVTEIWIGDTAKLN
+257 NSVTEIWLGEAAKLN

-277 DEDITAIHIGKTA
+277 TEDLAAIHIGKTA
-290 VSQSQ
+290 VSQSEQ
-295 HSCYTGNSIDL
+295 SAYTGNSIEL
-306 GSKLSRHNWEIF
+306 GSRLARHNWEIF

-323 TETHLNGLAM
+323 TETYLNGLTM

-364 ERAHGIFNG
+364 DRAHAIFNG

-387 QLNRNLLLSSTARID
+387 QLNRNLLLSPRARID

-459 PVTSIREKLAVAVK
+459 PVASVREKLAVAVK

>member
-1 MKLLL
+1 MTLTLIQL
-6 LTTLITSTRP
+6 LTT
-16 YRSLPPVTFCE
+16 PP
-27 PEGNPK
+27 PN
-33 SKIQNQMTPTL
+33 
-44 KNRDILTQLLA
+44 
-55 LNPPLTIPQLQSLR
+55 PQLQELR
-69 TQATGY
+69 TQAAGY

-82 SNKDEEWRFTDLSPL
+82 TRKDEEWRFTDLAPL
-97 LTQTFPAPNSQ
+97 LTQTFTPPPPQLPAA
-108 IPPVNIHGLIFSEA
+108 NIDSFTLPEA
-122 ANTRLTF
+122 LNTRLVF
-129 VNGIYAP
+129 INGIYAP
-136 EYSSLNLPTGVFVG
+136 QLSSIADLPTGVFIG
-150 NLAAAMEEGLAIAD
+150 NLAAATTAGLAVAD

-181 AGINEAAVIWLGKDI
+181 ARIDEAAVVWLSKDV
-196 SIESPIHLLFIA
+196 SIETPIQLLFVAIIEETALAISPRSLTILEAGSSA
-208 TVDDTAISI
+208 TVI
-217 QPRTLIVLETGSNVT
+217 
-232 LVEEYLHTSVPAQQ
+232 EEYLDLSSLDRA
-246 AVSVSNRSYFT
+246 YF
-257 NSVTEIWIGDTAKLN
+257 NNAVTEIWLGDTAKLN

-277 DEDITAIHIGKTA
+277 NQDTTTIHIGKTA

-306 GSKLSRHNWEIF
+306 GAKISRHNWEIF

-323 TETHLNGLAM
+323 TETYLNGLAM

-364 ERAHGIFNG
+364 DRAHAIFNG

-459 PVTSIREKLAVAVK
+459 PVASVREKLAVAVK
-473 AFKAN
+473 AFRAN

>member
-1 MKLLL
+1 LSVFLFEGNLRIK
-6 LTTLITSTRP
+6 
-16 YRSLPPVTFCE
+16 PPQN
-27 PEGNPK
+27 PNPK
-33 SKIQNQMTPTL
+33 SKIEMTAT
-44 KNRDILTQLLA
+44 LTQLI
-55 LNPPLTIPQLQSLR
+55 PLTPPANPQLQDIR
-69 TQATGY
+69 TQAAAY

-82 SNKDEEWRFTDLSPL
+82 TNRNEEWRFTNLSPL
-97 LTQTFPAPNSQ
+97 LAQTFAAPSEQ
-108 IPPVNIHGLIFSEA
+108 LPSVNINGLVIPEA
-122 ANTRLTF
+122 PDSRLVF

-136 EYSSLNLPTGVFVG
+136 EYSSIANLPAGVFIG
-150 NLAAAMEEGLAIAD
+150 NLAAAIDAGFAVTN

-181 AGINEAAVIWLGKDI
+181 AGINEAAVVWLNKD
-196 SIESPIHLLFIA
+196 SSYESPIQLLFIA
-208 TVDDTAISI
+208 TVDDVAVAI
-217 QPRTLIVLETGSNVT
+217 QPRTLIVMEAGSNAT
-232 LVEEYLHTSVPAQQ
+232 LVQEYLHTSIP
-246 AVSVSNRSYFT
+246 NHPYF
-257 NSVTEIWIGDTAKLN
+257 NNVVTEIWLGDTAKLN

-295 HSCYTGNSIDL
+295 HSSYTGNSID
-306 GSKLSRHNWEIF
+306 HNWEIF
-318 QIGAQ
+318 QIGAA
-323 TETHLNGLAM
+323 TETNLNGLAM
-333 VNGEQESDTHSVIA
+333 VNGEQESDTHSTIA
-347 LTKPHGIT
+347 LAKPHGTT

-364 ERAHGIFNG
+364 DRAHAIFNG

-459 PVTSIREKLAVAVK
+459 PVASVREKLAIAVK
-473 AFKAN
+473 AFKAS

>member
-1 MKLLL
+1 
-6 LTTLITSTRP
+6 
-16 YRSLPPVTFCE
+16 
-27 PEGNPK
+27 
-33 SKIQNQMTPTL
+33 MTAT
-44 KNRDILTQLLA
+44 LTQLI
-55 LNPPLTIPQLQSLR
+55 PLTPPANPQLQDIR
-69 TQATGY
+69 TQAAAY

-82 SNKDEEWRFTDLSPL
+82 TNRDEEWRFTNLAPL
-97 LTQTFPAPNSQ
+97 LAQTFTAPSTQ
-108 IPPVNIHGLIFSEA
+108 VPLVNINGLVIPEA
-122 ANTRLTF
+122 PDSRLVF

-136 EYSSLNLPTGVFVG
+136 ESSSIANLPAGVFVG
-150 NLAAAMEEGLAIAD
+150 NLAAAIDAGLTVTN

-181 AGINEAAVIWLGKDI
+181 AGINEAAVVWVSKD
-196 SIESPIHLLFIA
+196 SSYESPIHLLFIA
-208 TVDDTAISI
+208 TVDDLAVAI
-217 QPRTLIVLETGSNVT
+217 QPRTLIVMEACSSAT
-232 LVEEYLHTSVPAQQ
+232 LVQEYLHTSIP
-246 AVSVSNRSYFT
+246 NHPYF
-257 NSVTEIWIGDTAKLN
+257 NNAVTEIWLGDSAKLN

-277 DEDITAIHIGKTA
+277 DDDITAIHIGKTA

-295 HSCYTGNSIDL
+295 HSSYTGNSIDL

-318 QIGAQ
+318 QIGAA
-323 TETHLNGLAM
+323 TETNLNGLVM
-333 VNGEQESDTHSVIA
+333 VNREQESDTHSTIA
-347 LTKPHGIT
+347 LTKPHGTT

-364 ERAHGIFNG
+364 DRAHAIFNG

-387 QLNRNLLLSSTARID
+387 QLNRNLLLSSNARID

-459 PVTSIREKLAVAVK
+459 PVASVREKLAIAVK
-473 AFKAN
+473 AFKAS

>member
-1 MKLLL
+1 
-6 LTTLITSTRP
+6 
-16 YRSLPPVTFCE
+16 
-27 PEGNPK
+27 
-33 SKIQNQMTPTL
+33 MTPNL
-44 KNRDILTQLLA
+44 KNRDTLTHLLT
-55 LNPPLTIPQLQSLR
+55 LTPPLSSPQLQQLR
-69 TQATGY
+69 SQATGY

-82 SNKDEEWRFTDLSPL
+82 TNRNEEWRFTDLSPL
-97 LTQTFPAPNSQ
+97 LSQTFTAPSSQ
-108 IPPVNIHGLIFSEA
+108 IPPININGLILPEA
-122 ANTRLTF
+122 PDTRLVF

-136 EYSSLNLPTGVFVG
+136 QYSSINLSAGLFIG
-150 NLAAAMEEGLAIAD
+150 NLAVAIEAGLAVTD
-164 YLGKQPGG
+164 YLGKQPRG

-181 AGINEAAVIWLGKDI
+181 AGINEAAIVWLSKDI
-196 SIESPIHLLFIA
+196 SMETPIHLLFIA
-208 TVDDTAISI
+208 TVDDAAILLQRGSANAI
-217 QPRTLIVLETGSNVT
+217 QPRTLIVLESGSSAT
-232 LVEEYLHTSVPAQQ
+232 LVEEYLHTSIP
-246 AVSVSNRSYFT
+246 NHSYLT
-257 NSVTEIWIGDTAKLN
+257 NSVTEIWLEDTAKLN

-333 VNGEQESDTHSVIA
+333 VNGEQETDTHSTIA

-364 ERAHGIFNG
+364 DRAHAIFNG
-373 KVFVPQAAQQTNAG
+373 KVFVPQAAQQTDAG
-387 QLNRNLLLSSTARID
+387 QLNRNLLLSSTAKID

-427 DEIFYLQSRGLDV
+427 DEIFYLQSRGLDL

-449 AFAVEIIDRI
+449 AFAVEIIERI
-459 PVTSIREKLAVAVK
+459 PVASVREKLAIAVK

>member
-1 MKLLL
+1 
-6 LTTLITSTRP
+6 
-16 YRSLPPVTFCE
+16 
-27 PEGNPK
+27 
-33 SKIQNQMTPTL
+33 MTPTL
-44 KNRDILTQLLA
+44 KNRNTLNHLLTLA
-55 LNPPLTIPQLQSLR
+55 APLTISQLQQLR

-82 SNKDEEWRFTDLSPL
+82 TNKNEEWRFTDLSPL
-97 LTQTFPAPNSQ
+97 LTQTFTPPSPQ
-108 IPPVNIHGLIFSEA
+108 IPPVNINGLILPEA
-122 ANTRLTF
+122 PNTRLVF
-129 VNGIYAP
+129 INGIYA
-136 EYSSLNLPTGVFVG
+136 EQHSSINLPAGLFIG
-150 NLAAAMEEGLAIAD
+150 NLATAIESGLSITD

-181 AGINEAAVIWLGKDI
+181 AGINEAAVVWLSKDI
-196 SIESPIHLLFIA
+196 SIAGADGSPCDTPIQLLFIA
-208 TVDDTAISI
+208 TVDDHAMLLQSGSAYAI
-217 QPRTLIVLETGSNVT
+217 QTRTLIVLEAGSSATV
-232 LVEEYLHTSVPAQQ
+232 VEEYLHTSIP
-246 AVSVSNRSYFT
+246 NHSYFT
-257 NSVTEIWIGDTAKLN
+257 NSVTEIWLGDTAKLN

-295 HSCYTGNSIDL
+295 HSCYVGNSIDL

-333 VNGEQESDTHSVIA
+333 VNGEQESDTHSTIA

>member
-1 MKLLL
+1 
-6 LTTLITSTRP
+6 
-16 YRSLPPVTFCE
+16 
-27 PEGNPK
+27 
-33 SKIQNQMTPTL
+33 MTAT
-44 KNRDILTQLLA
+44 LTQLI
-55 LNPPLTIPQLQSLR
+55 PLTPPANPQLADIR
-69 TQATGY
+69 TQASAY

-82 SNKDEEWRFTDLSPL
+82 TNKDEEWRFTNLAPL
-97 LTQTFPAPNSQ
+97 LSQTFTSPNPQ
-108 IPPVNIHGLIFSEA
+108 IPPININGLILPEA
-122 ANTRLTF
+122 ADTRLVF
-129 VNGIYAP
+129 VNGIYSP
-136 EYSSLNLPTGVFVG
+136 QHSSIKLPTGLFIG
-150 NLAAAMEEGLAIAD
+150 NLVTAIEAGLAVTD

-181 AGINEAAVIWLGKDI
+181 AGINEAAVVWLSKDI
-196 SIESPIHLLFIA
+196 SIDTPIQLLFIA
-208 TVDDTAISI
+208 TVDDTAIAI
-217 QPRTLIVLETGSNVT
+217 QPRTLVVLEAGSSAT
-232 LVEEYLHTSVPAQQ
+232 LVQEYLHTSIP
-246 AVSVSNRSYFT
+246 NHPYF
-257 NSVTEIWIGDTAKLN
+257 NNAVTEIWLGDTAKLN

-295 HSCYTGNSIDL
+295 HSSYTGNSIDL
-306 GSKLSRHNWEIF
+306 GAKLSRHNWEIF

-333 VNGEQESDTHSVIA
+333 VNGEQESDTHSTIA
-347 LTKPHGIT
+347 LTKPHGVT

-364 ERAHGIFNG
+364 DRAHAIFNG

-459 PVTSIREKLAVAVK
+459 PVASVREKLAIAVK